1 MIEFINSIPM
11 FAEPMATEILHA
23 VLAFLML
30 GLVVALTELWS
41 TKTQKKRLEIE
52 LECYKATR
60 FSIEELEEFEKT
72 IKHKPLDSV
81 IDQIL
86 NKE

>member
-72 IKHKPLDSV
+72 IEHKPLDSV

>member
-23 VLAFLML
+23 VLAFLIL
-30 GLVVALTELWS
+30 GLIVALTELWS

-60 FSIEELEEFEKT
+60 FSIEELEEFEKS
-72 IKHKPLDSV
+72 IEREPSI
-81 IDQIL
+81 IDQVL